1 MTSNKLQICLVSCMN
16 YSPPLFKH
24 SWHTEEN
31 INGESVLLFK
41 LPLPLLTN
49 FLSLSLRK
57 RASIWTCHKD
67 NRNTSDI
74 LLCFVNVLRHT
85 QMVFMIINVHEGT
98 DYVNTFLIFNTPG
111 CGFLSRHCYYG
122 GNWYQCT
129 KLPWIGTGN
138 AKATKQMF
146 SSHFIPEK
154 PISGQSQ
161 SCVWGE
167 YLSYIRNNYACQM
180 GYSICPCC
188 CGEY

>member
-1 MTSNKLQICLVSCMN
+1 MENQFFYLNSHFLCWLISSPYLWGKGQAFGPVTKTIGIHQIYYC
-16 YSPPLFKH
+16 
-24 SWHTEEN
+24 
-31 INGESVLLFK
+31 VLWMCYV
-41 LPLPLLTN
+41 
-49 FLSLSLRK
+49 
-57 RASIWTCHKD
+57 IHKW
-67 NRNTSDI
+67 
-74 LLCFVNVLRHT
+74 L
-85 QMVFMIINVHEGT
+85 FMIINVHEGT

-111 CGFLSRHCYYG
+111 CGFISRHCYYG